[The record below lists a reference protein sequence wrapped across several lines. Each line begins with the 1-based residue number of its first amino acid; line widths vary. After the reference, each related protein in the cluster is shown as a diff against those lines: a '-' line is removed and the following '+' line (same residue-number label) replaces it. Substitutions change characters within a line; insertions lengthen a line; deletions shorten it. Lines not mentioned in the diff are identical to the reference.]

1 MGLFCLVSTP
11 ASFFFGKQV
20 GTPRIRGR
28 DFLSKRTHIIQVLL
42 CYICVRIDL
51 KVMIIRNRDPFRIN
65 TLRAA
70 LASVSWDCLSS
81 SLFEE
86 EKIYP
91 QHWLP
96 CHLGLS
102 LFKFVRGSEEKNN
115 APER

>member
-1 MGLFCLVSTP
+1 
-11 ASFFFGKQV
+11 
-20 GTPRIRGR
+20 
-28 DFLSKRTHIIQVLL
+28 
-42 CYICVRIDL
+42 
-51 KVMIIRNRDPFRIN
+51 MIIRNRDPFRIN

-102 LFKFVRGSEEKNN
+102 LFKFVRGSEEKDN
-115 APER
+115 APEVRKKGVNSSWHEDFPWRARGEREIILS

>member
-1 MGLFCLVSTP
+1 
-11 ASFFFGKQV
+11 
-20 GTPRIRGR
+20 
-28 DFLSKRTHIIQVLL
+28 
-42 CYICVRIDL
+42 
-51 KVMIIRNRDPFRIN
+51 MIIRNRDPFRIN

-70 LASVSWDCLSS
+70 LASMSWDCLSS

-102 LFKFVRGSEEKNN
+102 LFKFVRGSEEKDN
-115 APER
+115 APERLEKKE